1 MTLILAN
8 SPQAKGRIERLWGTF
23 QDRLVSELRR
33 AQAKT
38 QAQAQAVLERY
49 LPEHDRK
56 FSKPAAKTVPAWR
69 KVSLK
74 QIEQSL
80 CFKQQRTVAKDNT
93 VSFEGSVFQIPKT
106 SPYRSYANKRIDVH
120 APLDGGVEFLPK
132 RKNRLL
138 RLQNNARIWLISN
151 ERQAGRA
158 PYGLFPLYQL
168 KPLNYHPDISTLLLP

>member
-1 MTLILAN
+1 MEDLGVTLILAG

-38 QAQAQAVLERY
+38 QAQAQAVLDRY
-49 LPEHDRK
+49 LPEHNLK
-56 FSKPAAKTVPAWR
+56 FAKPPANAVPAWR

-80 CFKQQRTVAKDNT
+80 CFKQHRTVAKDNT
-93 VSFEGSVFQIPKT
+93 VSFEGSLFQIPKK
-106 SPYRSYANKRIDVH
+106 SPSPLLRQQKNRCPCAVRWRS
-120 APLDGGVEFLPK
+120 GVFLPK
-132 RKNRLL
+132 RENRLL

-151 ERQAGRA
+151 DRQAER
-158 PYGLFPLYQL
+158 FPLWASFCSI
-168 KPLNYHPDISTLLLP
+168 N